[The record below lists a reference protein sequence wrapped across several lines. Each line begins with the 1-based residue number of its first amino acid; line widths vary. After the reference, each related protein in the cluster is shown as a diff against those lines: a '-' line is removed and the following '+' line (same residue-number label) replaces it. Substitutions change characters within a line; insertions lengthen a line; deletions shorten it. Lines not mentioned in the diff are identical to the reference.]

1 MHRTLYVVFLLVL
14 LLSTASLFYGKVRH
28 VHNMHVHDM
37 HVHNMHVHDMH
48 VHNMHVHDMHVHNMH
63 VHDMHVHNM
72 HVHDMHVHDMYRY
85 LYLLLQLVQCKRR
98 FMRTLF
104 ASKRTPSSI

>member
-37 HVHNMHVHDMH
+37 
-48 VHNMHVHDMHVHNMH
+48 
-63 VHDMHVHNM
+63 
-72 HVHDMHVHDMYRY
+72 YRY
-85 LYLLLQLVQCKRR
+85 LYCTSSFSWFNAREDLCELFLHPRELQVQSNLIVWFC
-98 FMRTLF
+98 FILCFQSLQDLQQDFVHMML
-104 ASKRTPSSI
+104 